1 MLIGT
6 TRLTTSIRELVIIP
20 LDQLFGCCALPEMC
34 QRTWNLHASILVNY
48 DHIINQARDI

>member
-20 LDQLFGCCALPEMC
+20 LDQLFGCCALHSVVVVGDSSRGRSFWC
-34 QRTWNLHASILVNY
+34 VSA
-48 DHIINQARDI
+48 